1 MNYYIGSIPYDSN
14 YLEHFGILGMK
25 WGVRRYQNPD
35 GTLTPAGRERYN
47 RQMQKEASKDAKR
60 YLKAK
65 QYYGEG
71 AGTRRKLL
79 KGELSKK
86 MKDPVYKEAF
96 DNAVANGD
104 LVKAT
109 KSAKRE
115 RVARDTAAK
124 VKKAIKVAAPVAIA
138 VAGIYYASHKSE
150 VDGFI
155 LKTLEKG
162 ISMAKNVGK
171 GAAKGSMK
179 IPKGAT
185 IDDILT
191 QNWENINKWR
201 GMMR

>member
-1 MNYYIGSIPYDSN
+1 MIYRIGSIPYDPN

-35 GTLTPAGRERYN
+35 GSLTPAGRERYN

-65 QYYGEG
+65 QYYGKG

-86 MKDPVYKEAF
+86 MKDPVYKKAF
-96 DNAVANGD
+96 DDAVANGD

-109 KSAKRE
+109 NSAKRE
-115 RVARDTAAK
+115 RVARDTAAN
-124 VKKAIKVAAPVAIA
+124 VKKVIRIAAPIAILA
-138 VAGIYYASHKSE
+138 AGVYYSSHKSE
-150 VDGFI
+150 VDRFI

-162 ISMAKNVGK
+162 ISAAKNVGK
-171 GAAKGSMK
+171 GTSKGSMK

-185 IDDILT
+185 IDDILN

-201 GMMR
+201 NMR